1 LRGFFLLSKSGA
13 ANVTNQPTTGINSAG
28 MNREMRR
35 LAKRAD
41 KIVRRGIPKHGIMTQ
56 AQKERHLATAG
67 AVISGSTTY
76 EDDNLDTTLIKIYA
90 AFDALKKGDGT
101 DEHFDY
107 LAAAINVSFVRAQD
121 ISPTL
126 VEQLQHAQD
135 AMNACGRRMQQ
146 HGKSGFT
153 GPEMQHVALA
163 IEAHE
168 EILRHSTPIQMW
180 RALRKVQDNYRTA
193 IAARTKQESK
203 K

>member
-1 LRGFFLLSKSGA
+1 
-13 ANVTNQPTTGINSAG
+13 
-28 MNREMRR
+28 MNRQMRR
-35 LAKRAD
+35 LEKQAD
-41 KIVRRGIPKHGIMTQ
+41 KIVRRGIPKHGIKTQ
-56 AQKERHLATAG
+56 AQKERHKATAL

-76 EDDNLDTTLIKIYA
+76 ENDNLDTPLLKIYA

-101 DEHFDY
+101 EDHFEY
-107 LAAAINVSFVRAQD
+107 VAAAINVSAIRAQD

-126 VEQLQHAQD
+126 VEQLRHAQD
-135 AMNACGRRMQQ
+135 AMTACSRRMQQ
-146 HGKSGFT
+146 YGKSGFT

-180 RALRKVQDNYRTA
+180 RALRKVQDNYRAA

>member
-1 LRGFFLLSKSGA
+1 
-13 ANVTNQPTTGINSAG
+13 
-28 MNREMRR
+28 MNRAMRR
-35 LAKRAD
+35 MQKQAD

-56 AQKERHLATAG
+56 AQKDRHLATAG

-76 EDDNLDTTLIKIYA
+76 EDDNNLDTTLIKIYA
-90 AFDALKKGDGT
+90 AFDALKNGDGT

-107 LAAAINVSFVRAQD
+107 LAAAVNVSFVRAQD

-126 VEQLQHAQD
+126 VEQLRHAQA
-135 AMNACGRRMQQ
+135 AMTACGRRMQQ
-146 HGKSGFT
+146 HGKSGFS

-180 RALRKVQDNYRTA
+180 RALRKVQDTYLAA
-193 IAARTKQESK
+193 IENEMNH
-203 K
+203 

>member
-1 LRGFFLLSKSGA
+1 
-13 ANVTNQPTTGINSAG
+13 
-28 MNREMRR
+28 MNRQMRR
-35 LAKRAD
+35 LEKRAD
-41 KIVRRGIPKHGIMTQ
+41 KIARRGMPKHGIMTQ
-56 AQKERHLATAG
+56 AQKERHLATAV

-76 EDDNLDTTLIKIYA
+76 EDDNLDTTLLKIYT

-101 DEHFDY
+101 EDHFDY
-107 LAAAINVSFVRAQD
+107 LAAAINVSFIRAQD
-121 ISPTL
+121 ISPAL

-135 AMNACGRRMQQ
+135 AMNACSRRMQ

-180 RALRKVQDNYRTA
+180 RALRKVQDNYR
-193 IAARTKQESK
+193 AAKAAQQGCKQ
-203 K
+203 